1 MSFAQQPLPEKGASR
16 GDMTEFLTRFA
27 PSPSGPMHLGHAASA
42 LHVWQAAKS
51 ARGEVLLRIED
62 IDLTRCMSGYEQ
74 LIVQD
79 LKWLKLNWK
88 PPLIR
93 QTERLELY
101 QQAADNLRQ
110 RGLLYRCF
118 KTRAEIA
125 DLSAGRPYTGAPL
138 SGREER
144 EKLERSEAFAWRL
157 SLGAAKSALGAR
169 YDRLSACLIEPK
181 AERILKIDPGPH
193 GDVVL
198 VRKDTPASYHL
209 ACTYDDAAQNITH
222 IIRGEDL
229 REVTHI
235 HVLLQA
241 LMDWPTPKYQFH
253 DLILAPDGRKL
264 SKRKGDKGLAAYRE
278 DGMTPDDI
286 RRMVGFA

>member
-1 MSFAQQPLPEKGASR
+1 
-16 GDMTEFLTRFA
+16 MTDFLTRFA

-42 LHVWQAAKS
+42 LHVWQAADS
-51 ARGEVLLRIED
+51 AGGKVLLRIED
-62 IDLTRCMSGYEQ
+62 IDVTRCIPGYER

-79 LKWLKLNWK
+79 LNWLGLKWQ

-93 QTERLELY
+93 QTDRLELY
-101 QQAADNLRQ
+101 RQAAEELRE

-118 KTRAEIA
+118 KTRSEIA
-125 DLSAGRPYTGAPL
+125 DLAGDAPYIGVPL
-138 SGREER
+138 NDSEER
-144 EKLERSEAFAWRL
+144 GKLERGEAFAWRL
-157 SLGAAKSALGAR
+157 SLDAAKSALGAR
-169 YDRLSACLIEPK
+169 YDRLSACLIEP
-181 AERILKIDPGPH
+181 AGERVLKIDPAPF

-209 ACTYDDAAQNITH
+209 ACTYDDAAQHITH

-229 REVTHI
+229 RGVTHI

-253 DLILAPDGRKL
+253 DLILAPDGSKL
-264 SKRKGDKGLAAYRE
+264 SKRKGDKGLSAYRE
-278 DGMTPDDI
+278 EGMTPVEI